1 MTDPRAAIR
10 VVLLES
16 DPAAAS
22 LARDALEKSGR
33 MQLLATPEDEA
44 GLLNAVERARPE
56 VVVIDLAGV
65 RRDVAAAVREI
76 LARSPESCLIVT
88 GANIPASVVMRAV
101 TAGARGFLLKPYQ
114 SKELVNTIDEAYGNL
129 LELRRLQ
136 RGERTHASAPA
147 RGSIIAVYSPKGGV
161 GCTTI
166 ATNLAIALARGSRS
180 VAVVDL
186 DLQFGDVG
194 IALNLRS
201 ANSIVDL
208 LGHADA
214 IDSALVEEVFVKHES
229 GLRVL
234 LAPEN
239 FAFVEAI
246 DADRVV
252 RTLELLRGHFDYVV
266 CDLWS
271 SLEDLTLAAL
281 RAADRIMLVTTPELP
296 ALKNLRRAITATTPL
311 LQDERTLIVA
321 NRVPGKAGISV
332 ADIERGLG
340 RPISAMIPSEGVRI
354 TEAINQGIS
363 LFDSRARVRAA
374 RSYRK
379 LADLV
384 VRELQHRPL
393 TQLQPT
399 ASAS

>member
-1 MTDPRAAIR
+1 MSEQPVAIQ
-10 VVLLES
+10 VVLLEPE
-16 DPAAAS
+16 PAAAS

-33 MQLLATPEDEA
+33 MQLLATPEDEP
-44 GLLNAVERARPE
+44 GLLNAVERLRPE
-56 VVVIDLAGV
+56 VVVVDLAGV

-114 SKELVNTIDEAYGNL
+114 SKDLATTIDEAYGNL
-129 LELRRLQ
+129 VELRRLQ
-136 RGERTHASAPA
+136 RGDRAQANASA
-147 RGSIIAVYSPKGGV
+147 RGSLIAVYSPKGGV

-166 ATNLAIALARGSRS
+166 ATNLAIALARGSTS
-180 VAVVDL
+180 VAIVDL

-194 IALNLRS
+194 ISLNLRN

-214 IDSALVEEVFVKHES
+214 IDSVLIEEVFVKHES
-229 GLRVL
+229 GVRVL

-252 RTLELLRGHFDYVV
+252 RTLELLRAHFDYIV

-271 SLEDLTLAAL
+271 SLEDLTLATL

-311 LQDERTLIVA
+311 LLDERTLIVA
-321 NRVPGKAGISV
+321 NRLPGKAGVGI

-354 TEAINQGIS
+354 TEAINRGIS

-374 RSYRK
+374 RSYQK

-384 VRELQHRPL
+384 VRELQHRQL

-399 ASAS
+399 ASVS